1 MLAIVKSSQ
10 GGKKRREKFLAKSKK
25 GSFYFTQGCVAEPL
39 GHRTDGVEGH
49 MVMSLIMEKIEL
61 PSARDGN
68 ERGRGSSSVSNSTT
82 SLIALSEKID
92 N

>member
-1 MLAIVKSSQ
+1 M
-10 GGKKRREKFLAKSKK
+10 G
-25 GSFYFTQGCVAEPL
+25 T
-39 GHRTDGVEGH
+39 EGR

-61 PSARDGN
+61 PSALDGN
-68 ERGRGSSSVSNSTT
+68 ERGRGSSSVSNSTA

>member
-1 MLAIVKSSQ
+1 M
-10 GGKKRREKFLAKSKK
+10 
-25 GSFYFTQGCVAEPL
+25 
-39 GHRTDGVEGH
+39 EGY
-49 MVMSLIMEKIEL
+49 MVRSLIMENSEL
-61 PSARDGN
+61 PSELDEN